1 MKFAGTF
8 SPRYSSISLFVYIY
22 IYFSDKQFTITGIN
36 LTVYGHSDMTHE
48 PSLYEEIEEYTSK
61 TIEDIAEALDVE
73 ISEENKVKIEHIVFT
88 IGEIV
93 FGTVSII
100 LVLTFW
106 CFDREESDL
115 HIRQTCQQVWTFIRN
130 ICRALC
136 RRIRQVYDPVN
147 VNDDE
152 DQ

>member
-1 MKFAGTF
+1 M
-8 SPRYSSISLFVYIY
+8 
-22 IYFSDKQFTITGIN
+22 
-36 LTVYGHSDMTHE
+36 YGHSDVTHE

-73 ISEENKVKIEHIVFT
+73 ISEENKVKIEHIVFK
-88 IGEIV
+88 IGEI
-93 FGTVSII
+93 FLGTVCII
-100 LVLTFW
+100 LVFTSW

-115 HIRQTCQQVWTFIRN
+115 HIRQTCQQVWTCIGS

-147 VNDDE
+147 DNDDGG
-152 DQ
+152 Q